1 MRATSLESAP
11 KEERTCSDR
20 NVSEGQIFT
29 NVQAMR
35 SPIVKLMY
43 VANPFSRFGL
53 PTSIFSLSA
62 LNSPTTSFSPCCS
75 EGLCSLAHQLFD
87 ELPKRDIPSLNS
99 LLTSYVRSHRQSD
112 AWSLFCRMHRSFSA
126 LTAHT
131 LTAALAACSALPT
144 SEYGQQVHGLVI
156 RTGTYSGIVT
166 KTAILDMYSK
176 CGILDDS
183 VKVFEEMEVRDVVAW
198 NALLSSFLREGLAEE
213 ALNVCKEMKRE
224 KVAFSEFTLCSVLKA
239 CAALKDFRLGKQV
252 HGVVVVMD
260 RDMLVL
266 GTALVDFYS
275 SVGCLN
281 EAMKVY
287 TSLHC
292 RMDDVILNS
301 LISGCVRNKK
311 YEVAFSLM
319 SKMRPNAIALTS
331 ALAACS
337 EDSDLWI
344 GKQIH
349 CVSVRHGLTSN
360 TQLCNILLD
369 MYAKCG
375 KILDARTV
383 FDGMCHKDVVSWSSM
398 IQAYGSHGD
407 GLKAFELFKMM
418 VEGRTGVLPNSV
430 TFLSV
435 LSACGHSGLVQQG
448 QECFYL
454 AKEKY
459 SSYLGPEHYA
469 CFIDILGRAGKID
482 EIWSLF
488 HDMETCGIKITSK
501 LWAALLNACSHNQ
514 DVSRG
519 EFAAKKL
526 LQLDPNKAGNYVL
539 SSNFYASIGKWDSVD
554 ELRRIM
560 RAKGLTKEVGNS
572 LVTSSCF

>member
-1 MRATSLESAP
+1 MIVYNFIRVRAKRRKKMLGP
-11 KEERTCSDR
+11 QCKF
-20 NVSEGQIFT
+20 FT

-35 SPIVKLMY
+35 SPIVKPLY
-43 VANPFSRFGL
+43 VSNPFSRLCL
-53 PTSIFSLSA
+53 PISISSRSA
-62 LNSPTTSFSPCCS
+62 LNSHPTSFHPCYS
-75 EGLCSLAHQLFD
+75 EGLCSLARQLFD
-87 ELPKRDIPSLNS
+87 ELPQRDIPSLNS
-99 LLTSYVRSHRQSD
+99 LLISFVRGYRHSD
-112 AWSLFCRMHRSFSA
+112 AWSLFCRMHRSSA

-144 SEYGQQVHGLVI
+144 SGYGQQVHGLI
-156 RTGTYSGIVT
+156 IKSDTYSGIIT

-176 CGILDDS
+176 CGLLDDS

-213 ALNVCKEMKRE
+213 ALNVFEEMKRE
-224 KVAFSEFTLCSVLKA
+224 KVVFSEFTLCSVLKA

-260 RDMLVL
+260 RDILVL

-275 SVGCLN
+275 SVGCIS

-287 TSLHC
+287 TSLNC
-292 RMDDVILNS
+292 RKDDIMLNS
-301 LISGCVRNKK
+301 LISGCVKNKK
-311 YEVAFSLM
+311 YEEAFSLM

-337 EDSDLWI
+337 ENSDLWR
-344 GKQIH
+344 GRQIH
-349 CVSVRHGLTSN
+349 CVLVRHGFASN
-360 TQLCNILLD
+360 TLLCNILLD

-375 KILDARTV
+375 KILNAQTV

-448 QECFYL
+448 QESFYL
-454 AKEKY
+454 AKEKF

-469 CFIDILGRAGKID
+469 CIIDILGRAGKID
-482 EIWSLF
+482 EVWSTF
-488 HDMETCGIKITSK
+488 NDMEMCGVKITSK
-501 LWAALLNACSHNQ
+501 VWAAVLNACSHNQ

-526 LQLDPNKAGNYVL
+526 LQMDSKKAGNYVL
-539 SSNFYASIGKWDSVD
+539 ASNFYASIGKWDSVD
-554 ELRRIM
+554 EMRRIM
-560 RAKGLTKEVGNS
+560 RAKGLTKEAGNS
-572 LVTSSCF
+572 LVTSCF